1 MALSVVAQLGLGRFW
16 EALLLLL
23 LLLASGLW
31 STTLLL
37 SGLVLLSR
45 LIGLMLLLLLL
56 LLLVRMVIALRW
68 RTVCLHL
75 LLSAVLL
82 LVDVL
87 LLHVLS
93 LNDSLLHF
101 GGGGIVIAVPWVGT
115 GGRTVQLAVGL
126 FTRLLRSTLLMIR
139 RTVGSLLLL
148 LLLLLR
154 LLWGLLLL
162 GNLLL
167 LLLMSSVVVRD
178 VSILLQRRINLTATP
193 LTSEGGRSLGSFLGI
208 FVQHVRSVLRDAV
221 HDLPG
226 HFEARRQAGRK

>member
-1 MALSVVAQLGLGRFW
+1 MVALSVVAQLGLGRFW

-37 SGLVLLSR
+37 SGLILLSR
-45 LIGLMLLLLLL
+45 LIGLLLLLL
-56 LLLVRMVIALRW
+56 LLLVRVVIGLRW

-208 FVQHVRSVLRDAV
+208 FVQHVRSILRDAV

-226 HFEARRQAGRK
+226 HFKAGRQAGRK

>member
-1 MALSVVAQLGLGRFW
+1 M
-16 EALLLLL
+16 
-23 LLLASGLW
+23 
-31 STTLLL
+31 
-37 SGLVLLSR
+37 
-45 LIGLMLLLLLL
+45 
-56 LLLVRMVIALRW
+56 
-68 RTVCLHL
+68 
-75 LLSAVLL
+75 
-82 LVDVL
+82 
-87 LLHVLS
+87 
-93 LNDSLLHF
+93 
-101 GGGGIVIAVPWVGT
+101 
-115 GGRTVQLAVGL
+115 QLAVGL

-139 RTVGSLLLL
+139 RTVGSLL

-208 FVQHVRSVLRDAV
+208 LVQHVRSVLRDAV

-226 HFEARRQAGRK
+226 HFKARRQAGRK